1 MIFKRKQN
9 YVELGDAEPAEK
21 SDYNEIFEGKQ
32 NQAKDIDPEIKN
44 FIDDLFDTSEKT
56 GK

>member
-21 SDYNEIFEGKQ
+21 SDYNVIFEARPSKRY
-32 NQAKDIDPEIKN
+32 
-44 FIDDLFDTSEKT
+44 
-56 GK
+56 